1 MEDDPLGVKSREVFS
16 MGLAGGRGISSQDTL
31 GWPTL
36 CEFVSRKGWVT
47 PVEIMVHIF
56 LNRSAGTRACQ
67 FRALRE
73 IQETIYRGAIP
84 KSPSPRISKCL
95 LHQRQASCRRVLCAL
110 IFRNSR
116 SSNNLPIR
124 SNE

>member
-56 LNRSAGTRACQ
+56 WNRSAGTRALSVSGTLCNPGNHIS
-67 FRALRE
+67 RIDSE
-73 IQETIYRGAIP
+73 ESVIP
-84 KSPSPRISKCL
+84 KFSASPASATSIMPSPSLRPYPPYL
-95 LHQRQASCRRVLCAL
+95 
-110 IFRNSR
+110 
-116 SSNNLPIR
+116 
-124 SNE
+124 

>member
-16 MGLAGGRGISSQDTL
+16 MGLEGRRGISSQDTL

-56 LNRSAGTRACQ
+56 LNRSAGTRALSVSGTSCNPGNHIS
-67 FRALRE
+67 RIDSE
-73 IQETIYRGAIP
+73 ESVIP
-84 KSPSPRISKCL
+84 K
-95 LHQRQASCRRVLCAL
+95 
-110 IFRNSR
+110 F
-116 SSNNLPIR
+116 
-124 SNE
+124 